1 MAVSEAA
8 GVGNNFIIPV
18 LLHLTQ
24 LCAQWLQS
32 CPTLWDPMGYSSV
45 GSSVHGNLQAKI
57 LEWVAISSSG
67 DLPDQGTELV
77 ALMSPALAGGFFF

>member
-1 MAVSEAA
+1 
-8 GVGNNFIIPV
+8 
-18 LLHLTQ
+18 
-24 LCAQWLQS
+24 
-32 CPTLWDPMGYSSV
+32 MGYSSV